1 MITEST
7 AAKLVFNFFTVC
19 TASFL
24 TYLGIGAET
33 FAIYAMLL
41 IIDLFTGWVKAG
53 KLGKA
58 RTSVRMKYGILTKMM
73 LLMMPIV
80 LALGAKGVGVE
91 FKEVLT
97 VCMSI
102 LVLSEVYSII
112 SNIYTIQS
120 KSGEELPEYDAI
132 AIIGKR
138 LRTVLMRLGEE
149 K

>member
-7 AAKLVFNFFTVC
+7 AAKVVFNFFTVC

-33 FAIYAMLL
+33 YAIYAMLL

-53 KLGKA
+53 RLGHA
-58 RTSVRMKYGILTKMM
+58 RTSIRMKYGVLTKMM
-73 LLMMPIV
+73 LLLMPIV
-80 LALGAKGVGVE
+80 LALGAKAVGVE
-91 FKEVLT
+91 FKDVLT

-112 SNIYTIQS
+112 SNIYTI

-138 LRTVLMRLGEE
+138 LRNVLMRIGEE
-149 K
+149 KV